1 MTTTSTMTTTEPFRF
16 DDRRNAV
23 LALTAAAGWNLIDD
37 ELIRMEA
44 RGSTFTTG
52 HRIRVREGD
61 AEVTHV
67 IFIDGG
73 SPDRAGVVELTASDG
88 ERLCGWI
95 YPRDPALPALSA
107 VVNPTDAGTLLIRLG
122 VDPVGATV
130 ELLTYRPGKRA
141 VVRVRS
147 ADHTLYV
154 KVVRP
159 SSVNELV
166 AEHRRWREHDL
177 PAPPVVGWAP
187 EGLIALGALPGVE
200 AIHVVD
206 AIHDSDAFLEAL
218 AQLCDRI
225 AAVPA
230 DRPARA
236 SLTTRLPWYLARLRS
251 LLPHDGARVA
261 DLGARIR
268 DRLDRSPATPIA
280 TIHGDLHLGQIMVD
294 AENPATIVGVLDIDT
309 AGSGDPADDLG
320 ALHAHLVVTAELR
333 SATPTSAQN
342 ARALADR
349 WAASG
354 RFDAIR
360 SRAAAISA
368 THFLGHALSGSLA
381 ADRALELAELVLSD
395 ESALTVGTGSSHPR

>member
-1 MTTTSTMTTTEPFRF
+1 MTTTSTMSTTEPFRF

-23 LALTAAAGWNLIDD
+23 LALTAAAGWDLLDD

-61 AEVTHV
+61 AEATHV
-67 IFIDGG
+67 LFIDGG
-73 SPDRAGVVELTASDG
+73 SPNRPGVVELTASDG

-95 YPRDPALPALSA
+95 YPRDPALPSLPA
-107 VVNPTDAGTLLIRLG
+107 VVTPAEAGALLLRLG
-122 VDPVGATV
+122 VDPGGSTV

-147 ADHTLYV
+147 ADQTLYV

-159 SSVNELV
+159 SSVNALV
-166 AEHRRWREHDL
+166 AEHQRWREHEL

-206 AIHDSDAFLEAL
+206 AIHDSDAFVEAL
-218 AQLCDRI
+218 ALLCDRI
-225 AAVPA
+225 ALVPA

-236 SLTTRLPWYLARLRS
+236 SLTTRLPWYLARLTS
-251 LLPHDGARVA
+251 LVPHDGARVRE
-261 DLGARIR
+261 LGARIR
-268 DRLDRSPATPIA
+268 HRLESAPATPPV
-280 TIHGDLHLGQIMVD
+280 TIHGDLHLGQVMVD
-294 AENPATIVGVLDIDT
+294 AGSPATIVGVLDIDT

-333 SATPTSAQN
+333 SAAPESAQN

-349 WAASG
+349 WAALR

-368 THFLGHALSGSLA
+368 THFLGHALSGSLP
-381 ADRALELAELVLSD
+381 ADRALELAELVMRD
-395 ESALTVGTGSSHPR
+395 ESALTVATGSSHPR

>member
-107 VVNPTDAGTLLIRLG
+107 VVNPTDAGALLIRLS
-122 VDPVGATV
+122 VDPTGATV

-251 LLPHDGARVA
+251 LLPHDGAQVT
-261 DLGARIR
+261 DLSARIR
-268 DRLDRSPATPIA
+268 DRLDRYSATPPV

-395 ESALTVGTGSSHPR
+395 ESALTVGTGLSHPR